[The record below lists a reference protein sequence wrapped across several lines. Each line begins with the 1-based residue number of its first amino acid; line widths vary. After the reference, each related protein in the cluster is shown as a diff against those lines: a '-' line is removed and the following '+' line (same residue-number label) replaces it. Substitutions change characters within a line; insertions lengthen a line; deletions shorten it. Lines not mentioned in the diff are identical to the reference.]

1 VTRDKRRTPCWPLHL
16 ASALSLIVLAQCRS
30 AEPQVIDLPGV
41 GYDRGKADA
50 RVVIL
55 EFADFAC
62 TACAAF
68 ARETLP
74 QVQRDWIET
83 GRARLRI
90 VPFDPGGVSRGA
102 ARAAECAARQQAF
115 WPMHDV
121 LFEHQKDWLGR
132 RGQIEIFARWA
143 ADLGID
149 PDAFRQCWASE
160 AARRTVDGNS
170 LIVRSY
176 RVPGTPAFVING
188 RALVG
193 ALPYGEFAAALD
205 SALLR

>member
-1 VTRDKRRTPCWPLHL
+1 
-16 ASALSLIVLAQCRS
+16 
-30 AEPQVIDLPGV
+30 
-41 GYDRGKADA
+41 
-50 RVVIL
+50 VIL

-62 TACAAF
+62 AACAAF

-74 QVQRDWIET
+74 QVEQEWIET
-83 GRARLRI
+83 GRVRLRV

-102 ARAAECAARQQAF
+102 ARAAECAAEQQAF
-115 WPMHDV
+115 WPMHDL
-121 LFEHQKDWLGR
+121 LFEHQKEWVGR
-132 RGQIEIFARWA
+132 RGQGEKFEAWA

-149 PDAFRQCWASE
+149 LDKFRKCWVSE
-160 AARRTVDGNS
+160 AARRTVDGNT

-193 ALPYGEFAAALD
+193 ALPYGKFTAVLD
-205 SALLR
+205 SALSTTTLKSRRPRKFGE